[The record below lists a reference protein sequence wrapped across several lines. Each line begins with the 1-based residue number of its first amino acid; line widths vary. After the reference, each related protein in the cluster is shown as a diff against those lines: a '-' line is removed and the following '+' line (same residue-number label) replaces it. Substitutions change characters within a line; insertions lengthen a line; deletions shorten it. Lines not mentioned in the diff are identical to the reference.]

1 MKKLKIGLFILFI
14 LITTIS
20 AKNTYAAT
28 NNDML
33 ISLGTGGYQ
42 ITVYKTTTIDDII
55 NVLGEPKLVTDSAF
69 GGSAYTFYTDDNY
82 SNYLYIETL
91 SDGQIISYGS
101 VDETFKTNTYSYGDD
116 YPYTERTPLYGCLFS
131 NAGLVGGGVY
141 YNKTALC
148 NGDYSKI
155 MDFYE
160 TNYMSNPIKYLKG
173 LSQQGILMYNAAS
186 LKNGNKDTTPLVFNE
201 DFFYINEQFKE
212 FGTSIREY
220 IIDMD
225 LITKCMK
232 TIGTNGNVEVSSPY
246 YMLNPIMFVDMVDD
260 NKYTVFEEKNIAIF
274 DYDIDRKILS
284 AVAVSKDAFARTDS
298 ITLTDEEKAKR
309 TEGRAEY
316 ERAMEYLKDDSSIY
330 EIEPVCTIASSLLAG
345 KLSESKANGILGYI
359 NAVRVAAG
367 LPRFERSDTAYNVAQ
382 HKATLLS
389 YRYQELGLEITH
401 SPEKPSGVSDLFY
414 NTAMGDGYGY
424 AENVGIS
431 NKNIRWNEMVNSIIL
446 YLDDSTEYPQTFGH
460 RLALLSS
467 KYKYFG
473 FGISPYIS
481 VNELNGNNQYDDC
494 IEAWPAK
501 GITFIET
508 LSDTRFQ
515 WTARFVD
522 KYLVLD
528 TTTATIKCLN
538 TNEVWEFTEQEKN
551 NDRWFACHN
560 DSLEALNNKV
570 VMYDS
575 SIVPQPGYVYEITI
589 HGLKNEDTNNIE
601 DYTYRSVFEY
611 ADVSNYP
618 TSVNNL
624 SIKIPEN
631 TDFKYDEDNEAY
643 MLPIGQEINL
653 DVDLDES
660 IVDKKVTWSSTND
673 KIKVTQNGIIYTD
686 ELLEDGETAV
696 ISVSYDGNTSITD
709 EIFVKAYKKLDEV
722 ILDKSEMECL
732 ALEKDLDE
740 PSFSLYIDYI
750 PSDATEVK
758 SINWKIVSHMNPEI
772 SYDMTDEY
780 IRNYVRLEKD
790 PSDPRRVFVY
800 AVTAEVGNNVYDII
814 SEVQG
819 ISGVYKGQCELKIN
833 VPINSVNIRV
843 SSMGLVLA
851 ASVLDINYNEYNNST
866 FDMRAFIGPENTTY
880 DKTTT
885 WKIGDEGK
893 DVISLSSTSVDNATF
908 NILKEGET
916 TLTATSINGVSDII
930 TVRINAYMTKV
941 DLISDTNIGYC
952 NSNVHPRTMKLTVNS
967 EPSVATDVI
976 KYSSDNPDVA
986 SVDESGLVT
995 FLSPGTAKI
1004 TAYSAENPQASDTID
1019 LTVYSCVG
1027 RAALTT
1033 DKNVINK
1040 GENLKV
1046 NVLVEPENY
1055 SFKNEIEY
1063 KSSDDKVAIVDD
1075 DGNVTGVGAGEAKII
1090 VTIPAEYTING
1101 TNDIVLETKVTVKVP
1116 ITGISLPQTKTMV
1129 ANQTTTLEVELLPE
1143 DAFVN
1148 HTVKWESLNPEILV
1162 VDESSGEVTA
1172 KELGVG
1178 TVRVTVTDD
1187 ENGKEFIAE
1196 MIINVMDFIKGDMNK
1211 DGAVNSIDASLVID
1225 RYKTR
1230 NISDEDY
1237 AIGDM
1242 DENNALNSIDASLII
1257 DLYKNNE
1264 ALN

>member
-1 MKKLKIGLFILFI
+1 MKKLKIGLFILFV
-14 LITTIS
+14 LIATIS
-20 AKNTYAAT
+20 AKDTYAAT
-28 NNDML
+28 NSDML

-55 NVLGEPKLVTDSAF
+55 KVLGKPKLVTESAF

-91 SDGQIISYGS
+91 SDGQIMSYGS
-101 VDETFKTNTYSYGDD
+101 VDETFKTNTYNYGDD
-116 YPYTERTPLYGCLFS
+116 YPYSDRTTLCGCFYS
-131 NAGLVGGGVY
+131 KDGSIGGAVF
-141 YNKTALC
+141 YNKFALY

-155 MDFYE
+155 MNFYE
-160 TNYMSNPIKYLKG
+160 TNYMSNPIKYLKA
-173 LSQQGILMYNAAS
+173 LSQHGILMYNAAS
-186 LKNGNKDTTPLVFNE
+186 LKAGNRDTTPLVFDE

-212 FGTSIREY
+212 LGTSIDEY
-220 IIDMD
+220 LMDMELD
-225 LITKCMK
+225 IAYMRS
-232 TIGTNGNVEVSSPY
+232 IGTKPSVEIASPY
-246 YMLNPIMFVDMVDD
+246 YMINPVMFADMADD
-260 NKYTVFEEKNIAIF
+260 NFYTTFEEKNIAIF
-274 DYDIDRKILS
+274 DYNIETKKMT
-284 AVAVSKDAFARTDS
+284 AVAVSRDTFVRNES
-298 ITLTDEEKAKR
+298 ITLTEEEINKR

-316 ERAMEYLKDDSSIY
+316 QRAMEYLKDDSPVY
-330 EIEPVCTIASSLLAG
+330 EIEPVCTIASSLVAG

-359 NAVRVAAG
+359 NAIRVAAG

-389 YRYQELGLEITH
+389 YRYQELGLDIAHTF
-401 SPEKPSGVSDLFY
+401 EKPSGVSEDFY
-414 NTAMGDGYGY
+414 IMAMGNREGY
-424 AENVGIS
+424 AENVGVTS
-431 NKNIRWNEMVNSIIL
+431 ENIRYNEMRGAINR
-446 YLDDSTEYPQTFGH
+446 YLDDSAEYPQTFGH

-467 KYKYFG
+467 EYKYFG

-481 VNELNGNNQYDDC
+481 VNEFNGFRYDYEDC
-494 IEAWPAK
+494 IEAWPSK
-501 GITFIET
+501 GITFMET
-508 LSDTRFQ
+508 LAATRFQ

-538 TNEVWEFTEQEKN
+538 TGEVWKFTEQEKN
-551 NDRWFACHN
+551 NDRWFACSN
-560 DSLEALNNKV
+560 NSISSLNNKV
-570 VMYDS
+570 IMYDS
-575 SIVPQPGYVYEITI
+575 SIVVQPGYVYEITI

-631 TDFKYDEDNEAY
+631 TDFKYDADNEAY

-653 DVDLDES
+653 DVNLDES
-660 IVDKKVTWSSTND
+660 IIDKKVTWSSTND

-686 ELLEDGETAV
+686 ELLEEGETAV
-696 ISVSYDGNTSITD
+696 ISVSYDGNSSITD

-732 ALEKDLDE
+732 ALEENLEE

-833 VPINSVNIRV
+833 VPIDSLNIRV

-866 FDMRAFIGPENTTY
+866 FDMRALIGPENTTY

-885 WKIGDEGK
+885 WEIENEN
-893 DVISLSSTSVDNATF
+893 VISLNNTSIDNATF

-1230 NISDEDY
+1230 NITDEDY

-1242 DENNALNSIDASLII
+1242 NEDNTLNSIDASLII

-1264 ALN
+1264 AFN

>member
-28 NNDML
+28 SNDML

-116 YPYTERTPLYGCLFS
+116 YPYSDRTTLCGCFYS
-131 NAGLVGGGVY
+131 KDGSIGGAVF
-141 YNKTALC
+141 YNKFALY

-155 MDFYE
+155 MNFYE
-160 TNYMSNPIKYLKG
+160 TNYMSNPIKYLKA
-173 LSQQGILMYNAAS
+173 LSQHGILMYNAAS
-186 LKNGNKDTTPLVFNE
+186 LKAGNRDTTPLVFDE

-212 FGTSIREY
+212 LGTSIDEY
-220 IIDMD
+220 LMDMELD
-225 LITKCMK
+225 IAYMRS
-232 TIGTNGNVEVSSPY
+232 IGTKPSVEIASPY
-246 YMLNPIMFVDMVDD
+246 YMINPVMFADMADD
-260 NKYTVFEEKNIAIF
+260 NFYTTFEEKNIAIF
-274 DYDIDRKILS
+274 DYNIETKKMT
-284 AVAVSKDAFARTDS
+284 AVAVSRDTFVRNES
-298 ITLTDEEKAKR
+298 ITLTDEETNKR

-316 ERAMEYLKDDSSIY
+316 QRAMEYLKDDSPVY
-330 EIEPVCTIASSLLAG
+330 EIEPVCTIASSLVAG

-359 NAVRVAAG
+359 NAIRVAAG

-389 YRYQELGLEITH
+389 YRYQELGLDIAHTF
-401 SPEKPSGVSDLFY
+401 EKPSGVSEDFY
-414 NTAMGDGYGY
+414 IMAMGNREGY
-424 AENVGIS
+424 AENVGVTS
-431 NKNIRWNEMVNSIIL
+431 ENIRYNEMRGAINR
-446 YLDDSTEYPQTFGH
+446 YLDDSAEYPQTFGH

-467 KYKYFG
+467 EYKYFG

-481 VNELNGNNQYDDC
+481 VNEFNGFRYDYEDC
-494 IEAWPAK
+494 IEAWPSK
-501 GITFIET
+501 GITFMET
-508 LSDTRFQ
+508 LAATRFQ

-538 TNEVWEFTEQEKN
+538 TGEVWKFTEQEKN
-551 NDRWFACHN
+551 NDRWFACSN
-560 DSLEALNNKV
+560 NSISSLNNKV
-570 VMYDS
+570 IMYDS
-575 SIVPQPGYVYEITI
+575 SIVVQPGYVYEITI

-631 TDFKYDEDNEAY
+631 TDFKYDELNEAY

-653 DVDLDES
+653 DVNLDES
-660 IVDKKVTWSSTND
+660 IIDKKVTWSSTND

-686 ELLEDGETAV
+686 ELLEEGETAV
-696 ISVSYDGNTSITD
+696 ISVSYDGNSSITD

-732 ALEKDLDE
+732 ALEENLEE

-833 VPINSVNIRV
+833 VPIDSLNIRV

-866 FDMRAFIGPENTTY
+866 FDMRALIGPENTTY

-885 WKIGDEGK
+885 WEIENEN
-893 DVISLSSTSVDNATF
+893 VISLNNTSIDNATF

-952 NSNVHPRTMKLTVNS
+952 NSNVHPRTMQLTVNG

-976 KYSSDNPDVA
+976 QYSSDNPDVA

-1187 ENGKEFIAE
+1187 ENGKEFITE

>member
-101 VDETFKTNTYSYGDD
+101 VDETFKTNTYNYGDD
-116 YPYTERTPLYGCLFS
+116 YPYSDRTTLCGCFYS
-131 NAGLVGGGVY
+131 KDGSIGGAIF
-141 YNKTALC
+141 YNKFALY

-160 TNYMSNPIKYLKG
+160 TNYMSNPIKYLKA
-173 LSQQGILMYNAAS
+173 LSQHGILMYNAAS
-186 LKNGNKDTTPLVFNE
+186 LKAGNRDTTPLVFDE

-212 FGTSIREY
+212 FGTSIDEY
-220 IIDMD
+220 LMDMELD
-225 LITKCMK
+225 IAYMK
-232 TIGTNGNVEVSSPY
+232 SIGTKPSVEIASPY
-246 YMLNPIMFVDMVDD
+246 YMINPVMFADMADD
-260 NKYTVFEEKNIAIF
+260 NFYTTFEEKNIAIF
-274 DYDIDRKILS
+274 DYNIETKKMT
-284 AVAVSKDAFARTDS
+284 AVAVSRDTFVRNES
-298 ITLTDEEKAKR
+298 ITLTDEEINKR

-316 ERAMEYLKDDSSIY
+316 QRAMEYLKDDSPVY
-330 EIEPVCTIASSLLAG
+330 EIEPVCTIASSLVAG

-359 NAVRVAAG
+359 NAIRVAAG

-389 YRYQELGLEITH
+389 YRYQELGLDIAHTF
-401 SPEKPSGVSDLFY
+401 EKPSGVSEDFY
-414 NTAMGDGYGY
+414 IMAMGNREGY
-424 AENVGIS
+424 AENVGVTS
-431 NKNIRWNEMVNSIIL
+431 ENIRYNEMRGAINR
-446 YLDDSTEYPQTFGH
+446 YLDDSAEYPQTFGH

-467 KYKYFG
+467 EYKYFG

-481 VNELNGNNQYDDC
+481 VNEFNGFRYDYEDC
-494 IEAWPAK
+494 IEAWPSK
-501 GITFIET
+501 GITFMET
-508 LSDTRFQ
+508 LAATRFQ

-538 TNEVWEFTEQEKN
+538 TGEVWKFTEQEKN
-551 NDRWFACHN
+551 NDRWFACSN
-560 DSLEALNNKV
+560 NSISSLNNKV
-570 VMYDS
+570 IMYDS
-575 SIVPQPGYVYEITI
+575 SIVVQPGYVYEITI

-653 DVDLDES
+653 DVNLDES
-660 IVDKKVTWSSTND
+660 IIDKKVTWSSTND

-686 ELLEDGETAV
+686 ELLEEGETAV
-696 ISVSYDGNTSITD
+696 ISVSYDGNSSITD

-732 ALEKDLDE
+732 ALEENLEE

-833 VPINSVNIRV
+833 VPIDSLNIRV

-866 FDMRAFIGPENTTY
+866 FDMRALIGPENTTY

-885 WKIGDEGK
+885 WEIENEN
-893 DVISLSSTSVDNATF
+893 VISLNNTSIDNATF

-952 NSNVHPRTMKLTVNS
+952 NSNVHPRTMQLTVNG

-976 KYSSDNPDVA
+976 QYSSDNPDVA

-1187 ENGKEFIAE
+1187 ENGKEFITE

>member
-28 NNDML
+28 SNDML

-101 VDETFKTNTYSYGDD
+101 VDETFKTNTYNYGDD
-116 YPYTERTPLYGCLFS
+116 YPYSDRTTLCGCFYS
-131 NAGLVGGGVY
+131 KDGSIGGAIF
-141 YNKTALC
+141 YNKFALY

-160 TNYMSNPIKYLKG
+160 TNYMSNPIKYLKA
-173 LSQQGILMYNAAS
+173 LSQHGILMYNAAS
-186 LKNGNKDTTPLVFNE
+186 LKAGNRDTTPLVFDE

-212 FGTSIREY
+212 FGTSIDEY
-220 IIDMD
+220 LMDMELD
-225 LITKCMK
+225 IAYMK
-232 TIGTNGNVEVSSPY
+232 SIGTKPSVEIASPY
-246 YMLNPIMFVDMVDD
+246 YMINPVMFADMADD
-260 NKYTVFEEKNIAIF
+260 NFYTTFEEKNIAIF
-274 DYDIDRKILS
+274 DYNIETKKMT
-284 AVAVSKDAFARTDS
+284 AVAVSRDTFVRNES
-298 ITLTDEEKAKR
+298 ITLTDEETNKR

-316 ERAMEYLKDDSSIY
+316 QRAMEYLKDDSPVY
-330 EIEPVCTIASSLLAG
+330 EIEPVCTIASSLVAG

-359 NAVRVAAG
+359 NAIRVAAG

-389 YRYQELGLEITH
+389 YRYQELGLDIAHTF
-401 SPEKPSGVSDLFY
+401 EKPSGVSEDFY
-414 NTAMGDGYGY
+414 IMAMGNREGY
-424 AENVGIS
+424 AENVGVTS
-431 NKNIRWNEMVNSIIL
+431 ENIRYNEMRGAINR
-446 YLDDSTEYPQTFGH
+446 YLDDSAEYPQTFGH

-467 KYKYFG
+467 EYKYFG

-481 VNELNGNNQYDDC
+481 VNEFNGFRYDYEDC
-494 IEAWPAK
+494 IEAWPSK
-501 GITFIET
+501 GITFMET
-508 LSDTRFQ
+508 LAATRFQ

-538 TNEVWEFTEQEKN
+538 TGEVWKFTEQEKN
-551 NDRWFACHN
+551 NDRWFACSN
-560 DSLEALNNKV
+560 NSISSLNNKV
-570 VMYDS
+570 IMYDS
-575 SIVPQPGYVYEITI
+575 SIVVQPGYVYEITI
-589 HGLKNEDTNNIE
+589 HGLKNEDTNDIE
-601 DYTYRSVFEY
+601 DYTYRSVFDY

-618 TSVNNL
+618 TSVNTL
-624 SIKIPEN
+624 SIEIPEN

-653 DVDLDES
+653 DVNLDES
-660 IVDKKVTWSSTND
+660 IIDKKVTWSSTND

-709 EIFVKAYKKLDEV
+709 EIFVSAYKKLDEV

-732 ALEKDLDE
+732 ALEENLDE

-833 VPINSVNIRV
+833 VPIDSLNIRV

-866 FDMRAFIGPENTTY
+866 FDMRALIGPENTTY

-885 WKIGDEGK
+885 WEIENEN
-893 DVISLSSTSVDNATF
+893 VISLNNTSIDNATF

-1230 NISDEDY
+1230 NITDEDY

-1242 DENNALNSIDASLII
+1242 NEDNTLNSIDASLII

-1264 ALN
+1264 AFN

>member
-14 LITTIS
+14 LIATIS

-101 VDETFKTNTYSYGDD
+101 VDETFKTNTYSYGDET
-116 YPYTERTPLYGCLFS
+116 PYSIG
-131 NAGLVGGGVY
+131 
-141 YNKTALC
+141 KALC
-148 NGDYSKI
+148 GCFYSKDGTISGAVFYNGTSLYDGNYSKI

-186 LKNGNKDTTPLVFNE
+186 LKAGNKDTTPLVFDE

-212 FGTSIREY
+212 LGTSIREY
-220 IIDMD
+220 MRDMELD
-225 LITKCMK
+225 KAYMK
-232 TIGTNGNVEVSSPY
+232 AIGTKTSVKISSPY
-246 YMLNPIMFVDMVDD
+246 YMLNPIMFADMVTD
-260 NKYTVFEEKNIAIF
+260 NKFTMFEEKNIAIF
-274 DYDIDRKILS
+274 DYNIDTGYLTAI
-284 AVAVSKDAFARTDS
+284 AVSKDAFVRSES
-298 ITLTDEEKAKR
+298 ITLTEEEINKR

-316 ERAMEYLKDDSSIY
+316 QRAIEYLKDDSPVY
-330 EIEPVCTIASSLLAG
+330 EIEPICTIASSLVAG
-345 KLSESKANGILGYI
+345 KLSESKSNGVLGYI
-359 NAVRVAAG
+359 NSIRVAAG

-389 YRYQELGLEITH
+389 YRYQELGLDIAHTF
-401 SPEKPSGVSDLFY
+401 EKPSGVSEDFY
-414 NTAMGDGYGY
+414 VMAMGNREGY
-424 AENVGIS
+424 AENVGIT
-431 NKNIRWNEMVNSIIL
+431 NKDIRYYEIIGAINR
-446 YLDDSTEYPQTFGH
+446 YIDDSSEYPQTFGH

-467 KYKYFG
+467 KYRYFG
-473 FGISPYIS
+473 FGVSPYIS
-481 VNELNGNNQYDDC
+481 VNEFNGFRYDYNDC
-494 IEAWPAK
+494 IEAWPSK
-501 GITFIET
+501 GITFMET
-508 LSDTRFQ
+508 LMAERFQ

-538 TNEVWEFTEQEKN
+538 TGEIWEFTEQEDN
-551 NDRWFACHN
+551 NDRCFLCHN
-560 DSLEALNNKV
+560 DSISALNNKV
-570 VMYDS
+570 IMYDS
-575 SIVPQPGYVYEITI
+575 SILPQPGYVYEITI

-618 TSVNNL
+618 TSVNTL
-624 SIKIPEN
+624 SIEIPEN

-653 DVDLDES
+653 DVNLDES

-686 ELLEDGETAV
+686 ELLEEGETAV
-696 ISVSYDGNTSITD
+696 ISVSYDGNSSITD

-732 ALEKDLDE
+732 ALEENLEE

-833 VPINSVNIRV
+833 VPIDSLNIRV

-866 FDMRAFIGPENTTY
+866 FDMRALIGPENTTY

-885 WKIGDEGK
+885 WEIENEN
-893 DVISLSSTSVDNATF
+893 VISLNNTSIDNATF

-1063 KSSDDKVAIVDD
+1063 KSSDDKVAIVDG

-1230 NISDEDY
+1230 NITDEDY

-1242 DENNALNSIDASLII
+1242 NEDNTLNSIDASLII

-1264 ALN
+1264 AFN

>member
-14 LITTIS
+14 LIATIS

-101 VDETFKTNTYSYGDD
+101 VDETFKTNTYSYGDET
-116 YPYTERTPLYGCLFS
+116 PYSIG
-131 NAGLVGGGVY
+131 
-141 YNKTALC
+141 KALC
-148 NGDYSKI
+148 GCFYSKDGTISGAVFYNGTSLYDGNYSKI

-186 LKNGNKDTTPLVFNE
+186 LKAGNKDTTPLVFDE

-212 FGTSIREY
+212 LGTSIREY
-220 IIDMD
+220 MRDMELD
-225 LITKCMK
+225 KAYMK
-232 TIGTNGNVEVSSPY
+232 AIGTKTSVEISSPY
-246 YMLNPIMFVDMVDD
+246 YMLNPIMFADMVTD
-260 NKYTVFEEKNIAIF
+260 NKFTMFEEKNIGIF
-274 DYDIDRKILS
+274 DYNIDTGYLTAI
-284 AVAVSKDAFARTDS
+284 AVSKDAFVRSES
-298 ITLTDEEKAKR
+298 IILTNEEINKR

-316 ERAMEYLKDDSSIY
+316 ERAMEYLKDDSPIY
-330 EIEPVCTIASSLLAG
+330 EIEPVCTIASSLVAG

-359 NAVRVAAG
+359 NAIRVAAG
-367 LPRFERSDTAYNVAQ
+367 LPRFERSDAAYNVAQ

-389 YRYQELGLEITH
+389 YRYQELGLDIDH
-401 SPEKPSGVSDLFY
+401 SFEKPSGVSEDFY
-414 NTAMGDGYGY
+414 VMAMGNREGY
-424 AENVGIS
+424 AENVGIT
-431 NKNIRWNEMVNSIIL
+431 NENIRDNEMRGAINR
-446 YLDDSTEYPQTFGH
+446 YLDDSAEYPQTFGH

-467 KYKYFG
+467 LYRYFG

-481 VNELNGNNQYDDC
+481 VNEFNGSRYDYDDC
-494 IEAWPAK
+494 IEAWPSK
-501 GITFIET
+501 GITFMET
-508 LSDTRFQ
+508 LASPRFQ

-538 TNEVWEFTEQEKN
+538 TNEVWEFTEYEKN
-551 NDRWFACHN
+551 NDRWFTCHYDN
-560 DSLEALNNKV
+560 ISSLNNKV
-570 VMYDS
+570 IMYDS

-589 HGLKNEDTNNIE
+589 HGLKNEDTNSIE

-611 ADVSNYP
+611 ADISNYP
-618 TSVNNL
+618 TTVNNL
-624 SIKIPEN
+624 SIEIPEN
-631 TDFKYDEDNEAY
+631 TDFKYDADNEAY

-653 DVDLDES
+653 DVNLDES

-686 ELLEDGETAV
+686 ELLEEGETAV
-696 ISVSYDGNTSITD
+696 ISVSYDGNSSITD

-732 ALEKDLDE
+732 ALEENLEE

-833 VPINSVNIRV
+833 VPIDSLNIRV

-885 WKIGDEGK
+885 WKIGNEN
-893 DVISLSSTSVDNATF
+893 VISLNNTSIDNATF

-1116 ITGISLPQTKTMV
+1116 ITDISLPQTKTMV

-1178 TVRVTVTDD
+1178 TVRATVTDD

-1242 DENNALNSIDASLII
+1242 DENNTLNAIDASLII

-1264 ALN
+1264 AFN

>member
-14 LITTIS
+14 LIATIS

-101 VDETFKTNTYSYGDD
+101 VDETFKTNTYSYGDET
-116 YPYTERTPLYGCLFS
+116 PYSIG
-131 NAGLVGGGVY
+131 
-141 YNKTALC
+141 KALC
-148 NGDYSKI
+148 GCFYSKDGTISGAVFYNGTSLYDGNYSKI

-186 LKNGNKDTTPLVFNE
+186 LKAGNKDTTPLVFDE

-212 FGTSIREY
+212 LGTSIREY
-220 IIDMD
+220 MRDMELD
-225 LITKCMK
+225 KAYMK
-232 TIGTNGNVEVSSPY
+232 AIGTKTSVEISSPY
-246 YMLNPIMFVDMVDD
+246 YMLNPIMFADMVTD
-260 NKYTVFEEKNIAIF
+260 NKFTMFEEKNIGIF
-274 DYDIDRKILS
+274 DYNIDTGYLTAI
-284 AVAVSKDAFARTDS
+284 AVSKDAFVRSES
-298 ITLTDEEKAKR
+298 IILTNEEINKR

-316 ERAMEYLKDDSSIY
+316 ERAMEYLKDDSPIY
-330 EIEPVCTIASSLLAG
+330 EIEPVCTIASSLVAG

-359 NAVRVAAG
+359 NAIRVAAG
-367 LPRFERSDTAYNVAQ
+367 LPRFERSDAAYNVAQ

-389 YRYQELGLEITH
+389 YRYQELGLDIDH
-401 SPEKPSGVSDLFY
+401 SFEKPSGVSEDFY
-414 NTAMGDGYGY
+414 VMAMGNREGY
-424 AENVGIS
+424 AENVGIT
-431 NKNIRWNEMVNSIIL
+431 NENIRDNEMRGAINR
-446 YLDDSTEYPQTFGH
+446 YLDDSAEYPQTFGH

-467 KYKYFG
+467 LYRYFG

-481 VNELNGNNQYDDC
+481 VNEFNGSRYDYDDC
-494 IEAWPAK
+494 IEAWPSK
-501 GITFIET
+501 GITFMET
-508 LSDTRFQ
+508 LASPRFQ

-538 TNEVWEFTEQEKN
+538 TNEVWEFTEYEKN
-551 NDRWFACHN
+551 NDRWFTCHYDN
-560 DSLEALNNKV
+560 ISSLNNKV
-570 VMYDS
+570 IMYDS

-589 HGLKNEDTNNIE
+589 HGLKNEDTNSIE

-611 ADVSNYP
+611 ADISNYP
-618 TSVNNL
+618 TTVNNL
-624 SIKIPEN
+624 SIEIPEN
-631 TDFKYDEDNEAY
+631 TDFKYDADNEAY

-653 DVDLDES
+653 DVNLDES

-686 ELLEDGETAV
+686 ELLEEGETAV
-696 ISVSYDGNTSITD
+696 ISVSYDGNSSITD

-732 ALEKDLDE
+732 ALEENLEE

-833 VPINSVNIRV
+833 VPIDSLNIRV

-885 WKIGDEGK
+885 WKIGNEN
-893 DVISLSSTSVDNATF
+893 VISLNNTSIDNATF

-952 NSNVHPRTMKLTVNS
+952 NSNVHPRTMQLTVNS

-1116 ITGISLPQTKTMV
+1116 ITDISLPQTKTMV

-1178 TVRVTVTDD
+1178 TVRATVTDD

-1242 DENNALNSIDASLII
+1242 DENNTLNAIDASLII

-1264 ALN
+1264 AFN

>member
-14 LITTIS
+14 LIATIS
-20 AKNTYAAT
+20 AKDTYAAT
-28 NNDML
+28 NSDML
-33 ISLGTGGYQ
+33 ISLGTGAYQ

-55 NVLGEPKLVTDSAF
+55 RVLGEPKLVTESAF

-82 SNYLYIETL
+82 NNYLYIETL
-91 SDGQIISYGS
+91 SDGQIMSYGS
-101 VDETFKTNTYSYGDD
+101 VDETFKTNTYNYGDET
-116 YPYTERTPLYGCLFS
+116 PYSIG
-131 NAGLVGGGVY
+131 
-141 YNKTALC
+141 KALC
-148 NGDYSKI
+148 GCFYSKDGTIGGAVFYNGTSLYDGNYSKI

-160 TNYMSNPIKYLKG
+160 NNYRSNPIKYLKG

-186 LKNGNKDTTPLVFNE
+186 FKAGNKDTTPLVFNE

-212 FGTSIREY
+212 LETSIREY
-220 IIDMD
+220 MRDMELD
-225 LITKCMK
+225 KAYMK
-232 TIGTNGNVEVSSPY
+232 AIGTKTSVEISSPY
-246 YMLNPIMFVDMVDD
+246 YMLNPIMFADMVTD
-260 NKYTVFEEKNIAIF
+260 NKFTMFEEKNIGIF
-274 DYDIDRKILS
+274 DYNIDTGYLTAI
-284 AVAVSKDAFARTDS
+284 AVSKDAFVRSES
-298 ITLTDEEKAKR
+298 IILTNEEINKR

-316 ERAMEYLKDDSSIY
+316 ERAMEYLKDDSPIY
-330 EIEPVCTIASSLLAG
+330 EIEPVCTIASSLVAG

-359 NAVRVAAG
+359 NAIRVAAG
-367 LPRFERSDTAYNVAQ
+367 LPRFERSDAAYNVAQ

-389 YRYQELGLEITH
+389 YRYQELGLDIDH
-401 SPEKPSGVSDLFY
+401 SFEKPSGVSEDFY
-414 NTAMGDGYGY
+414 VMAMGNREGY
-424 AENVGIS
+424 AENVGIT
-431 NKNIRWNEMVNSIIL
+431 NENIRDNEMRGAINR
-446 YLDDSTEYPQTFGH
+446 YLDDSAEYPQTFGH

-467 KYKYFG
+467 LYRYFG

-481 VNELNGNNQYDDC
+481 VNEFNGSRYDYDDC
-494 IEAWPAK
+494 IEAWPSK
-501 GITFIET
+501 GITFMET
-508 LSDTRFQ
+508 LASPRFQ

-538 TNEVWEFTEQEKN
+538 TNEVWKFTEYEKN
-551 NDRWFACHN
+551 NDRWFTCHYDN
-560 DSLEALNNKV
+560 ISSLNNKV
-570 VMYDS
+570 IMYDS

-589 HGLKNEDTNNIE
+589 HGLKNEDTNSIE

-611 ADVSNYP
+611 ADISNYP
-618 TSVNNL
+618 TTVNNL
-624 SIKIPEN
+624 SIEIPEN
-631 TDFKYDEDNEAY
+631 TDFKYDADNEAY

-653 DVDLDES
+653 DVNLDES

-686 ELLEDGETAV
+686 ELLEEGETAV
-696 ISVSYDGNTSITD
+696 ISVSYDGNSSITD

-732 ALEKDLDE
+732 ALEENLEE

-833 VPINSVNIRV
+833 VPIDSLNIRI

-885 WKIGDEGK
+885 WKIGNEN
-893 DVISLSSTSVDNATF
+893 VISLNNTSIDNATF

-952 NSNVHPRTMKLTVNS
+952 NSNVHPRTMQLTVNS

-1116 ITGISLPQTKTMV
+1116 ITDISLPQTKTMV

-1178 TVRVTVTDD
+1178 TVRATVTDD

-1242 DENNALNSIDASLII
+1242 DENNTLNAIDASLII

-1264 ALN
+1264 AFN

>member
-28 NNDML
+28 SNDML

-116 YPYTERTPLYGCLFS
+116 YPYSDRTTLCGCFYS
-131 NAGLVGGGVY
+131 KDGSIGGAVF
-141 YNKTALC
+141 YNKFALY

-155 MDFYE
+155 MNFYE
-160 TNYMSNPIKYLKG
+160 TNYMSNPIKYLKA
-173 LSQQGILMYNAAS
+173 LSQHGILMYNAAS
-186 LKNGNKDTTPLVFNE
+186 LKAGNRDTTPLVFDE

-212 FGTSIREY
+212 LGTSIDEY
-220 IIDMD
+220 LMDMELD
-225 LITKCMK
+225 IAYMRS
-232 TIGTNGNVEVSSPY
+232 IGTKPSVEIASPY
-246 YMLNPIMFVDMVDD
+246 YMINPVMFADMADD
-260 NKYTVFEEKNIAIF
+260 NFYTTFEEKNIAIF
-274 DYDIDRKILS
+274 DYNIETKKMT
-284 AVAVSKDAFARTDS
+284 AVAVSRDTFVRNES
-298 ITLTDEEKAKR
+298 ITLTDEETNKR

-316 ERAMEYLKDDSSIY
+316 QRAMEYLKDDSPVY
-330 EIEPVCTIASSLLAG
+330 EIEPVCTIASSLVAG

-359 NAVRVAAG
+359 NAIRVAAG

-389 YRYQELGLEITH
+389 YRYQELGLDIAHTF
-401 SPEKPSGVSDLFY
+401 EKPSGVSEDFY
-414 NTAMGDGYGY
+414 IMAMGNREGY
-424 AENVGIS
+424 AENVGVTS
-431 NKNIRWNEMVNSIIL
+431 ENIRYNEMRGAINR
-446 YLDDSTEYPQTFGH
+446 YLDDSAEYPQTFGH

-467 KYKYFG
+467 EYKYFG

-481 VNELNGNNQYDDC
+481 VNEFNGFRYDYEDC
-494 IEAWPAK
+494 IEAWPSK
-501 GITFIET
+501 GITFMET
-508 LSDTRFQ
+508 LAATRFQ

-538 TNEVWEFTEQEKN
+538 TGEVWKFTEQEKN
-551 NDRWFACHN
+551 NDRWFACSN
-560 DSLEALNNKV
+560 NSISSLNNKV
-570 VMYDS
+570 IMYDS
-575 SIVPQPGYVYEITI
+575 SIVVQPGYVYEITI

-631 TDFKYDEDNEAY
+631 TDFKYDADNEAY
-643 MLPIGQEINL
+643 MLPIGQEIDL
-653 DVDLDES
+653 DVYLDKS

-686 ELLEDGETAV
+686 ELLEEGETAV
-696 ISVSYDGNTSITD
+696 ISVSYDGNSSITD

-732 ALEKDLDE
+732 ALEENLEE

-833 VPINSVNIRV
+833 VPIDSLNIRV

-866 FDMRAFIGPENTTY
+866 FDMRALIGPENTTY

-885 WKIGDEGK
+885 WEIENEN
-893 DVISLSSTSVDNATF
+893 VISLNNTSIDNATF

-1230 NISDEDY
+1230 NITDEDY

-1242 DENNALNSIDASLII
+1242 NEDNTLNSIDASLII

-1264 ALN
+1264 AFN

>member
-1 MKKLKIGLFILFI
+1 MKKLKIGLFILFV
-14 LITTIS
+14 LIATIS
-20 AKNTYAAT
+20 AKDTYAAT
-28 NNDML
+28 NSDML

-55 NVLGEPKLVTDSAF
+55 KVLGKPKLVTESAF

-91 SDGQIISYGS
+91 SDGQIMSYGS
-101 VDETFKTNTYSYGDD
+101 VDETFKTNTYNYGDD
-116 YPYTERTPLYGCLFS
+116 YPYSDRTTLCGCFYS
-131 NAGLVGGGVY
+131 KDGSIGGAVF
-141 YNKTALC
+141 YNKFALY

-155 MDFYE
+155 MNFYE
-160 TNYMSNPIKYLKG
+160 TNYMSNPIKYLKA
-173 LSQQGILMYNAAS
+173 LSQHGILMYNAAS
-186 LKNGNKDTTPLVFNE
+186 LKAGNRDTTPLVFDE

-212 FGTSIREY
+212 LGTSIDEY
-220 IIDMD
+220 LMDMELD
-225 LITKCMK
+225 IAYMRS
-232 TIGTNGNVEVSSPY
+232 IGTKPSVEIASPY
-246 YMLNPIMFVDMVDD
+246 YMINPVMFADMADD
-260 NKYTVFEEKNIAIF
+260 NFYTTFEEKNIAIF
-274 DYDIDRKILS
+274 DYNIETKKMT
-284 AVAVSKDAFARTDS
+284 AVAVSRDTFVRNES
-298 ITLTDEEKAKR
+298 ITLTDEETNKR

-316 ERAMEYLKDDSSIY
+316 QRAMEYLKDDSPVY
-330 EIEPVCTIASSLLAG
+330 EIEPVCTIASSLVAG

-359 NAVRVAAG
+359 NAIRVAAG

-389 YRYQELGLEITH
+389 YRYQELGLDIAHTF
-401 SPEKPSGVSDLFY
+401 EKPSGVSEDFY
-414 NTAMGDGYGY
+414 IMAMGNREGY
-424 AENVGIS
+424 AENVGVTS
-431 NKNIRWNEMVNSIIL
+431 ENIRYNEMRGAINR
-446 YLDDSTEYPQTFGH
+446 YLDDSAEYPQTFGH

-467 KYKYFG
+467 EYKYFG

-481 VNELNGNNQYDDC
+481 VNEFNGFRYDYEDC
-494 IEAWPAK
+494 IEAWPSK
-501 GITFIET
+501 GITFMET
-508 LSDTRFQ
+508 LAATRFQ

-538 TNEVWEFTEQEKN
+538 TGEVWEFTEYEKN
-551 NDRWFACHN
+551 NDRWFTCHYDN
-560 DSLEALNNKV
+560 ISSLNNKV
-570 VMYDS
+570 IMYDS
-575 SIVPQPGYVYEITI
+575 SIVVQPGYVYEITI

-631 TDFKYDEDNEAY
+631 TDFKYDADNEAY

-653 DVDLDES
+653 DVNLDES
-660 IVDKKVTWSSTND
+660 IIDKKVTWSSTND

-686 ELLEDGETAV
+686 ELLEEGETAV
-696 ISVSYDGNTSITD
+696 ISVSYDGNSSITD

-732 ALEKDLDE
+732 ALEENLDE

-833 VPINSVNIRV
+833 VPIDSLNIRV

-885 WKIGDEGK
+885 WEIENEN
-893 DVISLSSTSVDNATF
+893 VISLNNTSIDNATF

-1230 NISDEDY
+1230 NITDEDY

-1242 DENNALNSIDASLII
+1242 NEDNTLNSIDASLII

-1264 ALN
+1264 AFN

>member
-1 MKKLKIGLFILFI
+1 MKKLKMGLFILFI

-101 VDETFKTNTYSYGDD
+101 VDETFKTNTYNYGDD
-116 YPYTERTPLYGCLFS
+116 YPYSDRTTLCGCFYS
-131 NAGLVGGGVY
+131 KDGSIGGAIF
-141 YNKTALC
+141 YNKFALY

-160 TNYMSNPIKYLKG
+160 TNYMSNPIKYLKA
-173 LSQQGILMYNAAS
+173 LSQHGILMYNAAS
-186 LKNGNKDTTPLVFNE
+186 LKAGNRDTTPLVFDE

-212 FGTSIREY
+212 FGTSINEY
-220 IIDMD
+220 LRDMD
-225 LITKCMK
+225 LNIAYMK
-232 TIGTNGNVEVSSPY
+232 SIGTKSSVEIASPY
-246 YMLNPIMFVDMVDD
+246 YMINPVMFADMADD
-260 NKYTVFEEKNIAIF
+260 NFYTTFEEKNIGIF
-274 DYDIDRKILS
+274 DYNIETKEMT
-284 AVAVSKDAFARTDS
+284 AVAVSRDAFARTDS
-298 ITLTDEEKAKR
+298 MTLTDEEYNKLN
-309 TEGRAEY
+309 EGRAEY
-316 ERAMEYLKDDSSIY
+316 DRAMKYLKDESPLY
-330 EIEPVCTIASSLLAG
+330 EIEPLSTIASSLVAG
-345 KLSESKANGILGYI
+345 KLSESKASGILGYV
-359 NAVRVAAG
+359 NAIRVAGG
-367 LPRFERSDTAYNVAQ
+367 LPRYERNDVLYNVAQ

-389 YRYQELGLEITH
+389 YRYQELGLPITH
-401 SPEKPSGVSDLFY
+401 APEQPSGVSDSFY

-424 AENVGIS
+424 AENVGVS
-431 NKNIRWNEMVNSIIL
+431 NGNIRYNEMIGAINLFI
-446 YLDDSTEYPQTFGH
+446 DDSTEYPQTFGH
-460 RLALLSS
+460 RLSVLSS
-467 KYKYFG
+467 KYKNFG

-481 VNELNGNNQYDDC
+481 VNEFNGRNEYNDI
-494 IEAWPAK
+494 IEAWPSK
-501 GITFIET
+501 GITFMET
-508 LSDTRFQ
+508 LAATRFQ

-528 TTTATIKCLN
+528 TTTATIKCIN
-538 TNEVWEFTEQEKN
+538 TGEVWEFTEKEKN

-560 DSLEALNNKV
+560 DSIEALNNKV
-570 VMYDS
+570 IMYDS
-575 SIVPQPGYVYEITI
+575 SIVVQPGYVYEITI

-618 TSVNNL
+618 TSVNTL
-624 SIKIPEN
+624 SIEIPEN

-643 MLPIGQEINL
+643 MLPIGQEIN
-653 DVDLDES
+653 
-660 IVDKKVTWSSTND
+660 WSSTND

-709 EIFVKAYKKLDEV
+709 EIFVRAYKKLDEV

-732 ALEKDLDE
+732 ALEENLDE

-758 SINWKIVSHMNPEI
+758 SINWKIVSHANPETE
-772 SYDMTDEY
+772 YDMTDEY

-790 PSDPRRVFVY
+790 PSDPRKVYVY

-833 VPINSVNIRV
+833 VPIDSLNIRV

-866 FDMRAFIGPENTTY
+866 FDMRALIGPENTTY

-885 WKIGDEGK
+885 WKIENEN
-893 DVISLSSTSVDNATF
+893 VISLNNTSIDNATF

-916 TLTATSINGVSDII
+916 TLTATSVNGVSDII

-952 NSNVHPRTMKLTVNS
+952 NSNVHPRTMQLTVNS
-967 EPSVATDVI
+967 EPSVATDAI
-976 KYSSDNPDVA
+976 QYTSSNPEVA
-986 SVDESGLVT
+986 SVAQNGLVT
-995 FLSPGTAKI
+995 FLSPGNAKI
-1004 TAYSAENPQASDTID
+1004 TAYSVENPQASDTID

-1027 RAALTT
+1027 RVALTT

-1090 VTIPAEYTING
+1090 VTRPAEYTING

-1148 HTVKWESLNPEILV
+1148 HTIKWESLNPEILV
-1162 VDESSGEVTA
+1162 VKKS
-1172 KELGVG
+1172 
-1178 TVRVTVTDD
+1178 
-1187 ENGKEFIAE
+1187 
-1196 MIINVMDFIKGDMNK
+1196 
-1211 DGAVNSIDASLVID
+1211 
-1225 RYKTR
+1225 
-1230 NISDEDY
+1230 
-1237 AIGDM
+1237 
-1242 DENNALNSIDASLII
+1242 SLII
-1257 DLYKNNE
+1257 F
-1264 ALN
+1264 

>member
-28 NNDML
+28 SNDML

-116 YPYTERTPLYGCLFS
+116 YPYSDRTTLCGCFYS
-131 NAGLVGGGVY
+131 KDGSIGGAVF
-141 YNKTALC
+141 YNKFALY

-155 MDFYE
+155 MNFYE
-160 TNYMSNPIKYLKG
+160 TNYMSNPIKYLKA
-173 LSQQGILMYNAAS
+173 LSQHGILMYNAAS
-186 LKNGNKDTTPLVFNE
+186 LKAGNRDTTPLVFDE

-212 FGTSIREY
+212 LGTSIDEY
-220 IIDMD
+220 LMDMELD
-225 LITKCMK
+225 IAYMRS
-232 TIGTNGNVEVSSPY
+232 IGTKPSVEIASPY
-246 YMLNPIMFVDMVDD
+246 YMINPVMFADMADD
-260 NKYTVFEEKNIAIF
+260 NFYTTFEEKNIAIF
-274 DYDIDRKILS
+274 DYNIETKKMT
-284 AVAVSKDAFARTDS
+284 AVAVSRDTFVRNES
-298 ITLTDEEKAKR
+298 ITLTDEETNKR

-316 ERAMEYLKDDSSIY
+316 QRAMEYLKDDSPVY
-330 EIEPVCTIASSLLAG
+330 EIEPVCTIASSLVAG

-359 NAVRVAAG
+359 NAIRVAAG

-389 YRYQELGLEITH
+389 YRYQELGLDIAHTF
-401 SPEKPSGVSDLFY
+401 EKPSGVSEDFY
-414 NTAMGDGYGY
+414 IMAMGNREGY
-424 AENVGIS
+424 AENVGVTS
-431 NKNIRWNEMVNSIIL
+431 ENIRYNEMRGAINR
-446 YLDDSTEYPQTFGH
+446 YLDDSAEYPQTFGH

-467 KYKYFG
+467 EYKYFG

-481 VNELNGNNQYDDC
+481 VNEFNGFRYDYEDC
-494 IEAWPAK
+494 IEAWPSK
-501 GITFIET
+501 GITFMET
-508 LSDTRFQ
+508 LAATRFQ

-538 TNEVWEFTEQEKN
+538 TGEVWEFTEYEKN
-551 NDRWFACHN
+551 NDRWFTCHYDN
-560 DSLEALNNKV
+560 ISSLNNKV
-570 VMYDS
+570 IMYDS
-575 SIVPQPGYVYEITI
+575 SIVVQPGYVYEITI

-631 TDFKYDEDNEAY
+631 TDFKYDADNEAY

-653 DVDLDES
+653 DVNLDES
-660 IVDKKVTWSSTND
+660 IIDKKVTWSSTND

-686 ELLEDGETAV
+686 ELLEEGETAV
-696 ISVSYDGNTSITD
+696 ISVSYDGNSSITD

-732 ALEKDLDE
+732 ALEENLEE

-833 VPINSVNIRV
+833 VPIDSLNIRV

-866 FDMRAFIGPENTTY
+866 FDMRALIGPENTTY

-885 WKIGDEGK
+885 WEIENEN
-893 DVISLSSTSVDNATF
+893 VISLNNTSIDNATF

-1230 NISDEDY
+1230 NITDEDY

-1242 DENNALNSIDASLII
+1242 NEDNTLNSIDASLII

-1264 ALN
+1264 AFN

>member
-28 NNDML
+28 SNDML

-116 YPYTERTPLYGCLFS
+116 YPYSDRTTLCGCFYS
-131 NAGLVGGGVY
+131 KDGSIGGAVF
-141 YNKTALC
+141 YNKFALY

-155 MDFYE
+155 MNFYE
-160 TNYMSNPIKYLKG
+160 TNYMSNPIKYLKA
-173 LSQQGILMYNAAS
+173 LSQHGILMYNAAS
-186 LKNGNKDTTPLVFNE
+186 LKAGNRDTTPLVFDE

-212 FGTSIREY
+212 LGTSIDEY
-220 IIDMD
+220 LMDMELD
-225 LITKCMK
+225 IAYMRS
-232 TIGTNGNVEVSSPY
+232 IGTKPSVEIASPY
-246 YMLNPIMFVDMVDD
+246 YMINPVMFADMADD
-260 NKYTVFEEKNIAIF
+260 NFYTTFEEKNIAIF
-274 DYDIDRKILS
+274 DYNIETKKMT
-284 AVAVSKDAFARTDS
+284 AVAVSRDTFVRNES
-298 ITLTDEEKAKR
+298 ITLTDEETNKR

-316 ERAMEYLKDDSSIY
+316 QRAMEYLKDDSPIY
-330 EIEPVCTIASSLLAG
+330 EIEPVCTIASSLVAG

-359 NAVRVAAG
+359 NAIRVAAG

-389 YRYQELGLEITH
+389 YRYQELGLDIAHTF
-401 SPEKPSGVSDLFY
+401 EKPSGVSEDFY
-414 NTAMGDGYGY
+414 IMAMGNREGY
-424 AENVGIS
+424 AENVGVTS
-431 NKNIRWNEMVNSIIL
+431 ENIRYNEMRGAINR
-446 YLDDSTEYPQTFGH
+446 YLDDSAEYPQTFGH

-467 KYKYFG
+467 EYKYFG

-481 VNELNGNNQYDDC
+481 VNEFNGFRYDYEDC
-494 IEAWPAK
+494 IEAWPSK
-501 GITFIET
+501 GITFMET
-508 LSDTRFQ
+508 LAATRFQ

-538 TNEVWEFTEQEKN
+538 TGEVWKFTEQEKN
-551 NDRWFACHN
+551 NDRWFACSN
-560 DSLEALNNKV
+560 NSISSLNNKV
-570 VMYDS
+570 IMYDS
-575 SIVPQPGYVYEITI
+575 SIVVQPGYVYEITI

-653 DVDLDES
+653 DVNLDES
-660 IVDKKVTWSSTND
+660 IIDKKVTWSSTND

-686 ELLEDGETAV
+686 ELLEEGETAV
-696 ISVSYDGNTSITD
+696 ISVSYDGNSSITD

-732 ALEKDLDE
+732 ALEENLEE

-833 VPINSVNIRV
+833 VPIDSLNIRV

-866 FDMRAFIGPENTTY
+866 FDMRALIGPENTTY

-885 WKIGDEGK
+885 WEIENEN
-893 DVISLSSTSVDNATF
+893 VISLNNTSIDNATF

-1187 ENGKEFIAE
+1187 ENGKEFITE

>member
-1 MKKLKIGLFILFI
+1 MKKLKISLFILFI
-14 LITTIS
+14 LIATIS
-20 AKNTYAAT
+20 AKDTYAAT

-55 NVLGEPKLVTDSAF
+55 KVLGEPKLVTESAF

-82 SNYLYIETL
+82 NNYLYIETL

-101 VDETFKTNTYSYGDD
+101 VDETFKTNTYNYGDD
-116 YPYTERTPLYGCLFS
+116 YPYSDRTTLCGCFYS
-131 NAGLVGGGVY
+131 KDGSIGGAVF
-141 YNKTALC
+141 YNKFALY

-155 MDFYE
+155 MNFYE
-160 TNYMSNPIKYLKG
+160 TNYMSNPIKYLKA
-173 LSQQGILMYNAAS
+173 LSQHGILMYNAAS
-186 LKNGNKDTTPLVFNE
+186 LKAGNRDTTPLVFDE

-212 FGTSIREY
+212 LGTSIDEY
-220 IIDMD
+220 LMDMELD
-225 LITKCMK
+225 IAYMRS
-232 TIGTNGNVEVSSPY
+232 IGTKPSVEIASPY
-246 YMLNPIMFVDMVDD
+246 YMINPVMFADMADD
-260 NKYTVFEEKNIAIF
+260 NFYTTFEEKNIAIF
-274 DYDIDRKILS
+274 DYNIETKKMT
-284 AVAVSKDAFARTDS
+284 AVAVSRDTFVRNES
-298 ITLTDEEKAKR
+298 ITLTDEEINKR

-316 ERAMEYLKDDSSIY
+316 QRAMEYLKDDSPVY
-330 EIEPVCTIASSLLAG
+330 EIEPVCTIASSLVAG

-359 NAVRVAAG
+359 NAIRVAAG

-389 YRYQELGLEITH
+389 YRYQELGLDIAHTF
-401 SPEKPSGVSDLFY
+401 EKPSGVSEDFY
-414 NTAMGDGYGY
+414 IMAMGNREGY
-424 AENVGIS
+424 AENVGVTS
-431 NKNIRWNEMVNSIIL
+431 ENIRYNEMRGAINR
-446 YLDDSTEYPQTFGH
+446 YLDDSAEYPQTFGH

-467 KYKYFG
+467 EYKYFG

-481 VNELNGNNQYDDC
+481 VNEFNGFRYDYEDC
-494 IEAWPAK
+494 IEAWPSK
-501 GITFIET
+501 GITFMET
-508 LSDTRFQ
+508 LAATRFQ

-538 TNEVWEFTEQEKN
+538 TGEVWKFTEQEKN
-551 NDRWFACHN
+551 NDRWFACSN
-560 DSLEALNNKV
+560 NSISSLNNKV
-570 VMYDS
+570 IMYDS
-575 SIVPQPGYVYEITI
+575 SIVVQPGYVYEITI

-653 DVDLDES
+653 DVNLDES
-660 IVDKKVTWSSTND
+660 IIDKKVTWSSTND

-686 ELLEDGETAV
+686 ELLEEGETAV
-696 ISVSYDGNTSITD
+696 ISVSYDGNSSITD

-732 ALEKDLDE
+732 ALEENLEE

-833 VPINSVNIRV
+833 VPIDSLNIRV

-866 FDMRAFIGPENTTY
+866 FDMRALIGPENTTY

-885 WKIGDEGK
+885 WEIENEN
-893 DVISLSSTSVDNATF
+893 VISLNNTSIDNATF

-1230 NISDEDY
+1230 NITDEDY

-1242 DENNALNSIDASLII
+1242 NEDNTLNSIDASLII

-1264 ALN
+1264 AFN

>member
-1 MKKLKIGLFILFI
+1 MKKLKMGLFILFI

-101 VDETFKTNTYSYGDD
+101 VDETFKTNTYNYGDD
-116 YPYTERTPLYGCLFS
+116 YPYSDRTTLCGCFYS
-131 NAGLVGGGVY
+131 KDGSIGGAIF
-141 YNKTALC
+141 YNKFALY

-160 TNYMSNPIKYLKG
+160 TNYMSNPIKYLKA
-173 LSQQGILMYNAAS
+173 LSQHGILMYNAAS
-186 LKNGNKDTTPLVFNE
+186 LKAGNRDTTPLVFDE

-212 FGTSIREY
+212 FGTSINEY
-220 IIDMD
+220 LRDMD
-225 LITKCMK
+225 LNIAYMK
-232 TIGTNGNVEVSSPY
+232 SIGTKSSVEIASPY
-246 YMLNPIMFVDMVDD
+246 YMINPVMFADMADD
-260 NKYTVFEEKNIAIF
+260 NFYTTFEEKNIGIF
-274 DYDIDRKILS
+274 DYNIETKEMT
-284 AVAVSKDAFARTDS
+284 AVAVSRDAFARTDS
-298 ITLTDEEKAKR
+298 MTLTDEEYNKLN
-309 TEGRAEY
+309 EGRAEY
-316 ERAMEYLKDDSSIY
+316 DRAMKYLKDESPLY
-330 EIEPVCTIASSLLAG
+330 EIEPLSTIASSLVAG
-345 KLSESKANGILGYI
+345 KLSESKASGILGYV
-359 NAVRVAAG
+359 NAIRVAGG
-367 LPRFERSDTAYNVAQ
+367 LPRYERNDVLYNVAQ

-389 YRYQELGLEITH
+389 YRYQELGLPITH
-401 SPEKPSGVSDLFY
+401 APEQPSGVSDSFY

-424 AENVGIS
+424 AENVGVS
-431 NKNIRWNEMVNSIIL
+431 NGNIRYNEMIGAINLFI
-446 YLDDSTEYPQTFGH
+446 DDSTEYPQTFGH
-460 RLALLSS
+460 RLSVLSS
-467 KYKYFG
+467 KYKNFG

-481 VNELNGNNQYDDC
+481 VNEFNGRNEYNDI
-494 IEAWPAK
+494 IEAWPSK
-501 GITFIET
+501 GITFMET
-508 LSDTRFQ
+508 LAATRFQ

-528 TTTATIKCLN
+528 TTTATIKCIN
-538 TNEVWEFTEQEKN
+538 TGEVWEFTEKEKN

-560 DSLEALNNKV
+560 DSIEALNNKV
-570 VMYDS
+570 IMYDS
-575 SIVPQPGYVYEITI
+575 SIVVQPGYVYEITI

-618 TSVNNL
+618 TSVNTL
-624 SIKIPEN
+624 SIEIPEN

-653 DVDLDES
+653 DVNLDES

-709 EIFVKAYKKLDEV
+709 EIFVRAYKKLDEV

-732 ALEKDLDE
+732 ALEENLDE

-758 SINWKIVSHMNPEI
+758 SINWKIVSHANPETE
-772 SYDMTDEY
+772 YDMTDEY

-790 PSDPRRVFVY
+790 PSDPRKVYVY

-833 VPINSVNIRV
+833 VPIDSLNIRV

-866 FDMRAFIGPENTTY
+866 FDMRALIGPENTTY

-885 WKIGDEGK
+885 WKIENEN
-893 DVISLSSTSVDNATF
+893 VISLNNTSIDNATF

-916 TLTATSINGVSDII
+916 TLTATSVNGVSDII

-952 NSNVHPRTMKLTVNS
+952 NSNVHPRTMQLTVNS
-967 EPSVATDVI
+967 EPSVATDAI
-976 KYSSDNPDVA
+976 QYTSSNPEVA
-986 SVDESGLVT
+986 SVAQNGLVT
-995 FLSPGTAKI
+995 FLSPGNAKI
-1004 TAYSAENPQASDTID
+1004 TAYSVENPQASDTID

-1027 RAALTT
+1027 RVALTT

-1148 HTVKWESLNPEILV
+1148 HTIKWESLNPEILV
-1162 VDESSGEVTA
+1162 VDEATGEVTA
-1172 KELGVG
+1172 KELGSG
-1178 TVRVTVTDD
+1178 TIRVTVTDD
-1187 ENGKEFIAE
+1187 ENGKEFIDE
-1196 MIINVMDFIKGDMNK
+1196 IVITVLDFLKGDMNK
-1211 DGAVNSIDASLVID
+1211 DGAINTLDSAIIIDK
-1225 RYKTR
+1225 YKKNNAT
-1230 NISDEDY
+1230 DEDY
-1237 AIGDM
+1237 IIGDM
-1242 DENNALNSIDASLII
+1242 NEDNALNGFDASII
-1257 DLYKNNE
+1257 TDLYKKNQMSQ
-1264 ALN
+1264 

>member
-1 MKKLKIGLFILFI
+1 
-14 LITTIS
+14 
-20 AKNTYAAT
+20 
-28 NNDML
+28 
-33 ISLGTGGYQ
+33 
-42 ITVYKTTTIDDII
+42 
-55 NVLGEPKLVTDSAF
+55 
-69 GGSAYTFYTDDNY
+69 
-82 SNYLYIETL
+82 
-91 SDGQIISYGS
+91 
-101 VDETFKTNTYSYGDD
+101 
-116 YPYTERTPLYGCLFS
+116 
-131 NAGLVGGGVY
+131 
-141 YNKTALC
+141 
-148 NGDYSKI
+148 
-155 MDFYE
+155 
-160 TNYMSNPIKYLKG
+160 
-173 LSQQGILMYNAAS
+173 
-186 LKNGNKDTTPLVFNE
+186 
-201 DFFYINEQFKE
+201 
-212 FGTSIREY
+212 
-220 IIDMD
+220 
-225 LITKCMK
+225 
-232 TIGTNGNVEVSSPY
+232 
-246 YMLNPIMFVDMVDD
+246 
-260 NKYTVFEEKNIAIF
+260 
-274 DYDIDRKILS
+274 
-284 AVAVSKDAFARTDS
+284 
-298 ITLTDEEKAKR
+298 
-309 TEGRAEY
+309 
-316 ERAMEYLKDDSSIY
+316 
-330 EIEPVCTIASSLLAG
+330 
-345 KLSESKANGILGYI
+345 
-359 NAVRVAAG
+359 
-367 LPRFERSDTAYNVAQ
+367 
-382 HKATLLS
+382 
-389 YRYQELGLEITH
+389 
-401 SPEKPSGVSDLFY
+401 
-414 NTAMGDGYGY
+414 
-424 AENVGIS
+424 
-431 NKNIRWNEMVNSIIL
+431 
-446 YLDDSTEYPQTFGH
+446 
-460 RLALLSS
+460 
-467 KYKYFG
+467 
-473 FGISPYIS
+473 
-481 VNELNGNNQYDDC
+481 
-494 IEAWPAK
+494 
-501 GITFIET
+501 
-508 LSDTRFQ
+508 
-515 WTARFVD
+515 
-522 KYLVLD
+522 
-528 TTTATIKCLN
+528 
-538 TNEVWEFTEQEKN
+538 
-551 NDRWFACHN
+551 
-560 DSLEALNNKV
+560 
-570 VMYDS
+570 
-575 SIVPQPGYVYEITI
+575 
-589 HGLKNEDTNNIE
+589 
-601 DYTYRSVFEY
+601 
-611 ADVSNYP
+611 
-618 TSVNNL
+618 
-624 SIKIPEN
+624 
-631 TDFKYDEDNEAY
+631 
-643 MLPIGQEINL
+643 
-653 DVDLDES
+653 
-660 IVDKKVTWSSTND
+660 
-673 KIKVTQNGIIYTD
+673 
-686 ELLEDGETAV
+686 
-696 ISVSYDGNTSITD
+696 
-709 EIFVKAYKKLDEV
+709 
-722 ILDKSEMECL
+722 MECL
-732 ALEKDLDE
+732 ALEENLDE

-833 VPINSVNIRV
+833 VPIDSLNIRV

-866 FDMRAFIGPENTTY
+866 FDMRALIGPENTTY

-885 WKIGDEGK
+885 WEIENEN
-893 DVISLSSTSVDNATF
+893 VISLNNTSIDNATF

-1101 TNDIVLETKVTVKVP
+1101 TNNIVLETKVTVKVP

-1230 NISDEDY
+1230 NITDEDY

-1242 DENNALNSIDASLII
+1242 NEDNTLNSIDASLII

-1264 ALN
+1264 AFN

>member
-1 MKKLKIGLFILFI
+1 MKKLKIGLFILFV
-14 LITTIS
+14 LIATIS
-20 AKNTYAAT
+20 AKDTYAAT
-28 NNDML
+28 NSDML

-42 ITVYKTTTIDDII
+42 ITVCKTTTIDDITK
-55 NVLGEPKLVTDSAF
+55 VLGEPKLVTESAF

-91 SDGQIISYGS
+91 SDGQIMSYGS
-101 VDETFKTNTYSYGDD
+101 VDETFKTNTYNYGDN
-116 YPYTERTPLYGCLFS
+116 YPYNDRTTLCGCFYS
-131 NAGLVGGGVY
+131 KDGSIGGAIF
-141 YNKTALC
+141 YNKFALY

-160 TNYMSNPIKYLKG
+160 TNYMSNPIKYLKA
-173 LSQQGILMYNAAS
+173 LSQHGILMYNAAS
-186 LKNGNKDTTPLVFNE
+186 LKAGNRDTTPLVFDE

-212 FGTSIREY
+212 FGTSINEY
-220 IIDMD
+220 LRDMD
-225 LITKCMK
+225 LNIAYMK
-232 TIGTNGNVEVSSPY
+232 SIGTKSSVEIASPY
-246 YMLNPIMFVDMVDD
+246 YMINPVMFADMADD
-260 NKYTVFEEKNIAIF
+260 NFYTTFEEKNIAIF
-274 DYDIDRKILS
+274 DYNIDTKEMT
-284 AVAVSKDAFARTDS
+284 AVAVSKDAFSRTDS
-298 ITLTDEEKAKR
+298 MTLTKEEINKR

-316 ERAMEYLKDDSSIY
+316 ERAMKYLKDDSPIY
-330 EIEPVCTIASSLLAG
+330 EIEPVCTIASSLVAG

-359 NAVRVAAG
+359 NAIRVAAG
-367 LPRFERSDTAYNVAQ
+367 LPRFEKSDAAYNVAQ

-389 YRYQELGLEITH
+389 YRYQELGLDIAH
-401 SPEKPSGVSDLFY
+401 SFEKPSGVSEDFY
-414 NTAMGDGYGY
+414 NIANGDGYGY
-424 AENVGIS
+424 AENIGVTDQD
-431 NKNIRWNEMVNSIIL
+431 IRYNEMIGAINVYI
-446 YLDDSTEYPQTFGH
+446 DDSAEYPQTFGH
-460 RLALLSS
+460 RITLLSS
-467 KYKYFG
+467 EHKYFG

-481 VNELNGNNQYDDC
+481 VNEFTGVNYEYDDC
-494 IEAWPAK
+494 IEAWPSK
-501 GITFIET
+501 GITFMET
-508 LSDTRFQ
+508 LAATRFQ

-560 DSLEALNNKV
+560 DSLSYINNKLI
-570 VMYDS
+570 MYDS

-611 ADVSNYP
+611 ADISNYP

-624 SIKIPEN
+624 SIEIPEN
-631 TDFKYDEDNEAY
+631 TDFKYDADNEAY
-643 MLPIGQEINL
+643 MLPIGQEIDL
-653 DVDLDES
+653 DVYLDTS

-686 ELLEDGETAV
+686 ELLEEGETAV
-696 ISVSYDGNTSITD
+696 ISVSYDGNTNITD

-732 ALEKDLDE
+732 ALEENLEE

-833 VPINSVNIRV
+833 VPIDSLNIRV

-866 FDMRAFIGPENTTY
+866 FDMRALIGPENTTY

-885 WKIGDEGK
+885 WEIENEN
-893 DVISLSSTSVDNATF
+893 VISLNNTSIDNATF

-1129 ANQTTTLEVELLPE
+1129 ANQTITLEVELLPE

-1230 NISDEDY
+1230 NITDEDY

-1242 DENNALNSIDASLII
+1242 NEDNTLNSIDASLII

-1264 ALN
+1264 AFN

>member
-1 MKKLKIGLFILFI
+1 MKKLKMGLFILFI

-101 VDETFKTNTYSYGDD
+101 VDETFKTNTYSYGDET
-116 YPYTERTPLYGCLFS
+116 PYSIG
-131 NAGLVGGGVY
+131 
-141 YNKTALC
+141 KALC
-148 NGDYSKI
+148 GCFYSKNGTIGGAVFYNGTSLYDGNYSKI

-160 TNYMSNPIKYLKG
+160 TNYMSNSIKYLKG
-173 LSQQGILMYNAAS
+173 LSKQGILMYNAAS
-186 LKNGNKDTTPLVFNE
+186 FKNGNRDTTPLVFDE

-212 FGTSIREY
+212 LGTSIREY
-220 IIDMD
+220 MKDMKLD
-225 LITKCMK
+225 KAYMK
-232 TIGTNGNVEVSSPY
+232 AIGTKTSVEVSSPY
-246 YMLNPIMFVDMVDD
+246 YMLNPIMFADMADD
-260 NKYTVFEEKNIAIF
+260 NFYTTFEEKNIGIF
-274 DYDIDRKILS
+274 DYNIETGYLTAIT
-284 AVAVSKDAFARTDS
+284 VSKDAFVRTDS
-298 ITLTDEEKAKR
+298 MTLTDEEKAKR

-316 ERAMEYLKDDSSIY
+316 QRAIEYLENDLPVY
-330 EIEPVCTIASSLLAG
+330 EIEPVCTIASSLVAG
-345 KLSESKANGILGYI
+345 KLSESKASGILGYV
-359 NAVRVAAG
+359 NAIRVAAG
-367 LPRFERSDTAYNVAQ
+367 LPKFERSDTAYNVAQ

-389 YRYQELGLEITH
+389 YRYQELGLDIAH
-401 SPEKPSGVSDLFY
+401 SFEKPSGVSEEFY
-414 NTAMGDGYGY
+414 VMAMGNREGY
-424 AENVGIS
+424 AENVGIT
-431 NKNIRWNEMVNSIIL
+431 NKDIRYYEMIGAIDR
-446 YLDDSTEYPQTFGH
+446 YIDDSAEDPQTFGH

-467 KYKYFG
+467 EYRYFG

-481 VNELNGNNQYDDC
+481 VNEFNGFRYDYNDC
-494 IEAWPAK
+494 IEAWPSK
-501 GITFIET
+501 GITFMET
-508 LSDTRFQ
+508 LASPRFK

-538 TNEVWEFTEQEKN
+538 SGEVWKFTEQEKN
-551 NDRWFACHN
+551 NDRWFACSN
-560 DSLEALNNKV
+560 DSISSLNNKV
-570 VMYDS
+570 IMYDS
-575 SIVPQPGYVYEITI
+575 SIVVQPGYVYEITI

-618 TSVNNL
+618 TSVNTL
-624 SIKIPEN
+624 SIEIPEN

-653 DVDLDES
+653 DVNLDES

-709 EIFVKAYKKLDEV
+709 EIFVRAYKKLDEV

-732 ALEKDLDE
+732 ALEENLDE

-758 SINWKIVSHMNPEI
+758 SINWKIVSHANPETE
-772 SYDMTDEY
+772 YDMTDEY

-790 PSDPRRVFVY
+790 PSDPRKVYVY

-833 VPINSVNIRV
+833 VPIDSLNIRV

-866 FDMRAFIGPENTTY
+866 FDMRALIGPENTTY

-885 WKIGDEGK
+885 WKIENEN
-893 DVISLSSTSVDNATF
+893 VISLNNTSIDNATF

-916 TLTATSINGVSDII
+916 TLTATSVNGVSDII

-952 NSNVHPRTMKLTVNS
+952 NSNVHPRTMQLTVNS
-967 EPSVATDVI
+967 EPSVATDAI
-976 KYSSDNPDVA
+976 QYTSSNPEVA
-986 SVDESGLVT
+986 SVAQNGLVT
-995 FLSPGTAKI
+995 FLSPGNAKI
-1004 TAYSAENPQASDTID
+1004 TAYSVENPQASDTID

-1027 RAALTT
+1027 RVALTT

-1148 HTVKWESLNPEILV
+1148 HTIKWESLNPEILV
-1162 VDESSGEVTA
+1162 VDEATGEVTA
-1172 KELGVG
+1172 KELGSG
-1178 TVRVTVTDD
+1178 TIRVTVTDD
-1187 ENGKEFIAE
+1187 ENGKEFIDE
-1196 MIINVMDFIKGDMNK
+1196 IVITVLDFLKGDMNK
-1211 DGAVNSIDASLVID
+1211 DGAINTLDSAIIIDK
-1225 RYKTR
+1225 YKKNNAT
-1230 NISDEDY
+1230 DEDY
-1237 AIGDM
+1237 IIGDM
-1242 DENNALNSIDASLII
+1242 NEDNALNGFDASII
-1257 DLYKNNE
+1257 TDLYKKNQMSQ
-1264 ALN
+1264 

>member
-14 LITTIS
+14 LIATIS
-20 AKNTYAAT
+20 AKDTYAAT
-28 NNDML
+28 NSDML
-33 ISLGTGGYQ
+33 ISLGTGAYQ

-55 NVLGEPKLVTDSAF
+55 RVLGEPKLVTESAF

-82 SNYLYIETL
+82 NNYLYIETL
-91 SDGQIISYGS
+91 SDGQIMSYGS
-101 VDETFKTNTYSYGDD
+101 VDETFKTNTYNYGDET
-116 YPYTERTPLYGCLFS
+116 PYSIG
-131 NAGLVGGGVY
+131 
-141 YNKTALC
+141 KALC
-148 NGDYSKI
+148 GCFYSKDGTIGGAVFYNGTSLYDGNYSKI

-160 TNYMSNPIKYLKG
+160 NNYRSNPIKYLKG

-186 LKNGNKDTTPLVFNE
+186 FKAGNKDTTPLVFNE

-212 FGTSIREY
+212 LGTSIREY
-220 IIDMD
+220 MRDMELD
-225 LITKCMK
+225 KAYMK
-232 TIGTNGNVEVSSPY
+232 AIGTKTSVEISSPY
-246 YMLNPIMFVDMVDD
+246 YMLNPIMFADMVTD
-260 NKYTVFEEKNIAIF
+260 NKFTMFEEKNIGIF
-274 DYDIDRKILS
+274 DYNIDTGYLTAI
-284 AVAVSKDAFARTDS
+284 AVSKDAFVRSES
-298 ITLTDEEKAKR
+298 IILTNEEINKR

-316 ERAMEYLKDDSSIY
+316 ERAMEYLKDDSPIY
-330 EIEPVCTIASSLLAG
+330 EIEPVCTIASSLVAG

-359 NAVRVAAG
+359 NAIRVAAG
-367 LPRFERSDTAYNVAQ
+367 LPRFERSDAAYNVAQ

-389 YRYQELGLEITH
+389 YRYQELGLDIDH
-401 SPEKPSGVSDLFY
+401 SFEKPSGVSEDFY
-414 NTAMGDGYGY
+414 VMAMGNREGY
-424 AENVGIS
+424 AENVGIT
-431 NKNIRWNEMVNSIIL
+431 NENIRDNEMRGAINR
-446 YLDDSTEYPQTFGH
+446 YLDDSAEYPQTFGH

-467 KYKYFG
+467 LYRYFG

-481 VNELNGNNQYDDC
+481 VNEFNGSRYDYDDC
-494 IEAWPAK
+494 IEAWPSK
-501 GITFIET
+501 GITFMET
-508 LSDTRFQ
+508 LASPRFQ

-538 TNEVWEFTEQEKN
+538 TNEVWEFTEYEKN
-551 NDRWFACHN
+551 NDRWFTCHYDN
-560 DSLEALNNKV
+560 ISSLNNKV
-570 VMYDS
+570 IMYDS

-589 HGLKNEDTNNIE
+589 HGLKNEDTNSIE

-611 ADVSNYP
+611 ADISNYP
-618 TSVNNL
+618 TTVNNL
-624 SIKIPEN
+624 SIEIPEN
-631 TDFKYDEDNEAY
+631 TDFKYDADNEAY

-653 DVDLDES
+653 DVNLDES

-686 ELLEDGETAV
+686 ELLEEGETAV
-696 ISVSYDGNTSITD
+696 ISVSYDGNSSITD

-732 ALEKDLDE
+732 ALEENLEE

-833 VPINSVNIRV
+833 VPIDSLNIRV

-885 WKIGDEGK
+885 WKIGNEN
-893 DVISLSSTSVDNATF
+893 VISLNNTSIDNATF

-952 NSNVHPRTMKLTVNS
+952 NSNVHPRTMQLTVNS

-1116 ITGISLPQTKTMV
+1116 ITDISLPQTKTMV

-1178 TVRVTVTDD
+1178 TVRATVTDD

-1242 DENNALNSIDASLII
+1242 DENNTLNAIDASLII

-1264 ALN
+1264 AFN

>member
-28 NNDML
+28 SNDML

-116 YPYTERTPLYGCLFS
+116 YPYSDRTTLCGCFYS
-131 NAGLVGGGVY
+131 KDGSIGGAVF
-141 YNKTALC
+141 YNKFALY

-155 MDFYE
+155 MNFYE
-160 TNYMSNPIKYLKG
+160 TNYMSNPIKYLKA
-173 LSQQGILMYNAAS
+173 LSQHGILMYNAAS
-186 LKNGNKDTTPLVFNE
+186 LKAGNRDTTPLVFDE

-212 FGTSIREY
+212 LGTSIDEY
-220 IIDMD
+220 LMDMELD
-225 LITKCMK
+225 IAYMRS
-232 TIGTNGNVEVSSPY
+232 IGTKPSVEIASPY
-246 YMLNPIMFVDMVDD
+246 YMINPVMFADMADD
-260 NKYTVFEEKNIAIF
+260 NFYTTFEEKNIAIF
-274 DYDIDRKILS
+274 DYNIETKKMT
-284 AVAVSKDAFARTDS
+284 AVAVSRDTFVRNES
-298 ITLTDEEKAKR
+298 ITLTDEETNKR

-316 ERAMEYLKDDSSIY
+316 QRAMEYLKDDSPVY
-330 EIEPVCTIASSLLAG
+330 EIEPVCTIASSLVAG

-359 NAVRVAAG
+359 NAIRVAAG

-389 YRYQELGLEITH
+389 YRYQELGLDIAHTF
-401 SPEKPSGVSDLFY
+401 EKPSGVSEDFY
-414 NTAMGDGYGY
+414 IMAMGNREGY
-424 AENVGIS
+424 AENVGVTS
-431 NKNIRWNEMVNSIIL
+431 ENIRYNEMRGAINR
-446 YLDDSTEYPQTFGH
+446 YLDDSAEYPQTFGH

-467 KYKYFG
+467 EYKYFG

-481 VNELNGNNQYDDC
+481 VNEFNGFRYDYEDC
-494 IEAWPAK
+494 IEAWPSK
-501 GITFIET
+501 GITFMET
-508 LSDTRFQ
+508 LAATRFQ

-538 TNEVWEFTEQEKN
+538 TGEVWEFTEYEKN
-551 NDRWFACHN
+551 NDRWFTCHYDN
-560 DSLEALNNKV
+560 ISSLNNKV
-570 VMYDS
+570 IMYDS
-575 SIVPQPGYVYEITI
+575 SIVVQPGYVYEITI

-631 TDFKYDEDNEAY
+631 TDFKYDADNEAY

-653 DVDLDES
+653 DVNLDES
-660 IVDKKVTWSSTND
+660 IIDKKVTWSSTND

-686 ELLEDGETAV
+686 ELLEEGETAV
-696 ISVSYDGNTSITD
+696 ISVSYDGNSSITD

-732 ALEKDLDE
+732 ALEENLEE

-833 VPINSVNIRV
+833 VPIDSLNIRV

-866 FDMRAFIGPENTTY
+866 FDMRALIGPENTTY

-885 WKIGDEGK
+885 WEIENEN
-893 DVISLSSTSVDNATF
+893 VISLNNTSIDNATF

-1116 ITGISLPQTKTMV
+1116 ITDISLPQTKTMV

-1230 NISDEDY
+1230 NITDEDY

-1242 DENNALNSIDASLII
+1242 NEDNTLNSIDASLII

-1264 ALN
+1264 AFN

>member
-28 NNDML
+28 SNDML

-116 YPYTERTPLYGCLFS
+116 YPYSDRTTLCGCFYS
-131 NAGLVGGGVY
+131 KDGSIGGAVF
-141 YNKTALC
+141 YNKFALY

-155 MDFYE
+155 MNFYE
-160 TNYMSNPIKYLKG
+160 TNYMSNPIKYLKA
-173 LSQQGILMYNAAS
+173 LSQHGILMYNAAS
-186 LKNGNKDTTPLVFNE
+186 LKAGNRDTTPLVFDE

-212 FGTSIREY
+212 LGTSIDEY
-220 IIDMD
+220 LMDMELD
-225 LITKCMK
+225 IAYMRS
-232 TIGTNGNVEVSSPY
+232 IGTKPSVEIASPY
-246 YMLNPIMFVDMVDD
+246 YMINPVMFADMADD
-260 NKYTVFEEKNIAIF
+260 NFYTTFEEKNIAIF
-274 DYDIDRKILS
+274 DYNIETKKMT
-284 AVAVSKDAFARTDS
+284 AVAVSRDTFVRNES
-298 ITLTDEEKAKR
+298 ITLTDEETNKR

-316 ERAMEYLKDDSSIY
+316 QRAMEYLKDDSPVY
-330 EIEPVCTIASSLLAG
+330 EIEPVCTIASSLVAG
-345 KLSESKANGILGYI
+345 KLSESKANGILEYI
-359 NAVRVAAG
+359 NAIRVAAG

-389 YRYQELGLEITH
+389 YRYQELGLDIAHTF
-401 SPEKPSGVSDLFY
+401 EKPSGVSEDFY
-414 NTAMGDGYGY
+414 IMAMGNREGY
-424 AENVGIS
+424 AENVGVTS
-431 NKNIRWNEMVNSIIL
+431 ENIRYNEMRGAINR
-446 YLDDSTEYPQTFGH
+446 YLDDSAEYPQTFGH

-467 KYKYFG
+467 EYKYFG

-481 VNELNGNNQYDDC
+481 VNEFNGFRYDYEDC
-494 IEAWPAK
+494 IEAWPSK
-501 GITFIET
+501 GITFMET
-508 LSDTRFQ
+508 LAATRFQ

-538 TNEVWEFTEQEKN
+538 TGEVWKFTEQEKN
-551 NDRWFACHN
+551 NDRWFACSN
-560 DSLEALNNKV
+560 NSISSLNNKV
-570 VMYDS
+570 IMYDS
-575 SIVPQPGYVYEITI
+575 SIVVQPGYVYEITI

-653 DVDLDES
+653 DVNLDES
-660 IVDKKVTWSSTND
+660 IIDKKVTWSSTND

-686 ELLEDGETAV
+686 ELLEEGETAV
-696 ISVSYDGNTSITD
+696 ISVSYDGNSSITD

-732 ALEKDLDE
+732 ALEENLEE

-833 VPINSVNIRV
+833 VPIDSLNIRV

-866 FDMRAFIGPENTTY
+866 FDMRALIGPENTTY

-885 WKIGDEGK
+885 WEIENEN
-893 DVISLSSTSVDNATF
+893 VISLNNTSIDNATF

-952 NSNVHPRTMKLTVNS
+952 NSNVHPRTMQLTVNG

-976 KYSSDNPDVA
+976 QYSSDNPDVA

-1187 ENGKEFIAE
+1187 ENGKEFITE